1 MRVFL
6 FVLASVMGANS
17 AFAQSS
23 ALERATAAKRAL
35 TQCEDKAVKDKKAGS
50 AFVARLGV
58 CISQFRLARDLE
70 AALMAGRVAALG
82 GRMASAEG
90 ALVGMSGRVAEVEK
104 RAVRHDHQIT
114 AVTDRVGD
122 LLENAPRAKL
132 VAGSVNHE
140 GGVAG
145 AFGVGLSLPV
155 AKGEWL
161 AEMEALGSVRNKSLG
176 FGDDSIGL
184 TLIGRGTT
192 FVSNPWDFP
201 LVGGPNL
208 RYQVDGPKLSRSPS
222 AMFAGAGLSAGWQDG
237 RFGVIADGSFGFK
250 LRRRGD
256 DAHPAWV
263 SGLLAQ
269 VKF

>member
-114 AVTDRVGD
+114 AVADTVGD
-122 LLENAPRAKL
+122 LLENAPRAEL
-132 VAGSVNHE
+132 VVGAVNHAD
-140 GGVAG
+140 GRAL
-145 AFGVGLSLPV
+145 AFGAGLSLPV
-155 AKGEWL
+155 AKGDWRFQT
-161 AEMEALGSVRNKSLG
+161 EALGSVGSGTIG
-176 FGDDSIGL
+176 F
-184 TLIGRGTT
+184 TAIGRWMTAIGDSPFIAGQ
-192 FVSNPWDFP
+192 FV
-201 LVGGPNL
+201 VGPNV
-208 RYQVDGPKLSRSPS
+208 RFHIEGPEFSRPAS
-222 AMFAGAGLSAGWQDG
+222 AVFAGVGVSAGWSG
-237 RFGVIADGSFGFK
+237 ERFGVIADLAVGPQAQAGGRSGI
-250 LRRRGD
+250 
-256 DAHPAWV
+256 AVA